1 MRLYEINPL
10 DVVSTVMR
18 PICIGADDRGNPRL
32 VGLDREGRAII
43 VVIAKDDAEFVIT
56 AFPEG

>member
-10 DVVSTVMR
+10 DVVATTLR
-18 PICIGADDRGNPRL
+18 PIHIGEDDRGNPRL

-43 VVIAKDDAEFVIT
+43 VVIARDNPKFVIT